1 VGWKNT
7 VLWVLQWAF
16 GIYFV
21 LVGVMH
27 FVVPDGLPSAME
39 WMYELSDT
47 THIVVGIAE
56 VLGGLGLI
64 LPSVTR
70 IRPELTVYAAVGLVL
85 VMVGALVWHA
95 TRGEGASI
103 AQNVIIGALLAFVAY
118 GRWKLYPI
126 PARDEATS

>member
-1 VGWKNT
+1 
-7 VLWVLQWAF
+7 
-16 GIYFV
+16 
-21 LVGVMH
+21 MH

-56 VLGGLGLI
+56 ILGGLGLI

-85 VMVGALVWHA
+85 VMVGAVVWHA

-103 AQNVIIGALLAFVAY
+103 AQNVIIGALLASVAY

-126 PARDEATS
+126 AARDEATS